1 MTLPVPDSA
10 SGARRAVAAYYRQ
23 TQWQY
28 YGLWS
33 GRGTLALHY
42 GYWEEGVRTH
52 AQSLARLNAVL
63 ADRAGI
69 GTGDRVLDAGCGWGG
84 SSIWL
89 ARERGAR
96 CTGVTLERHQAR
108 IGRTMAAKR
117 GVAGQVDF
125 ALADFTGLPF
135 ADASF
140 DVVWA
145 VESVCHA
152 TDKSVFLAEAARVLR
167 PGGRLILSDFF
178 RAEAAMDDR
187 REALLHAWVSQWV
200 VPDLAELEG
209 FGESAREAGF
219 GDVVADDV
227 TDRIRPAARRLYRTG
242 LLTAPLAGLFRL
254 LRLHND
260 YHHANWLSSLRQ
272 YRALQAG
279 AWRYGI
285 VSARKAGA

>member
-1 MTLPVPDSA
+1 MNQDRSDTPAD
-10 SGARRAVAAYYRQ
+10 ARRAIAAYYRQ

-42 GYWEEGVRTH
+42 GYWDDGVRSH

-63 ADRAGI
+63 AERADI
-69 GTGDRVLDAGCGWGG
+69 GRGDRVLDAGSGWGG

-89 ARERGAR
+89 ARDRGAR
-96 CTGVTLERHQAR
+96 CTGVTLEPHQVRIAR
-108 IGRTMAAKR
+108 MMAARR
-117 GVAGQVDF
+117 GVSDLTEF
-125 ALADFTGLPF
+125 ALGDYTRLPF

-152 TDKSVFLAEAARVLR
+152 TDKSAFLREAARVLR
-167 PGGRLILSDFF
+167 PSGRLIVSDFF
-178 RAEAAMDDR
+178 RAEAAMGAD
-187 REALLHAWVSQWV
+187 REALLRAWVSQWV
-200 VPDLAELEG
+200 VPDLASLDG
-209 FGESAREAGF
+209 FGADARRAGF
-219 GDVVADDV
+219 DEVVTDDV

-285 VSARKAGA
+285 VTARRSDA